1 MPEDI
6 IEKRLLLADDDD
18 DDCLLFSDILDELAM
33 HTTLRCKS
41 NGLDLLT
48 FLSGISRPEEL
59 PHFLFLDLNMPLR
72 NGIECL
78 EEIRANKK
86 YAKIRIIII
95 STSAQAEVVKIAYE
109 KGADLYLRK
118 PDSFKKLKDAVRSI
132 LQFDWKNSKHGLRSR
147 SDDFF
152 IESESSDIF

>member
-1 MPEDI
+1 MS
-6 IEKRLLLADDDD
+6 EKIKELRLLLADDDE

-33 HTTLRCKS
+33 HTTLTCKS
-41 NGLDLLT
+41 NGHDLLN
-48 FLSGISRPEEL
+48 FLNGVSQPEEL

-72 NGIECL
+72 NGIDCL
-78 EEIRANKK
+78 GEIRANKR

-118 PDSFKKLKDAVRSI
+118 PDSFKKMEDAIKKI
-132 LQFDWKNSKHGLRSR
+132 LQFDWKNSKHVLRSG
-147 SDDFF
+147 SGDFF
-152 IESESSDIF
+152 LVS